1 MTPASRDFCFSVSS
15 AVVVSGRVDT
25 TADMSLS
32 PRLDW
37 IVGSQIVALRKAAD
51 LDDIR
56 YVIYHQTKNKMLA
69 AADFQRR
76 TAASRPSN
84 SALTREKCRFP
95 INDKALMRLSSEVCL
110 PPGTASPLAVS
121 IKSSLIF
128 FLIYHIP
135 YFTPCETGQA
145 GPDLRPR

>member
-56 YVIYHQTKNKMLA
+56 YVIYHQTTRTKCWPLPTFNDAPQQA
-69 AADFQRR
+69 AHQF
-76 TAASRPSN
+76 
-84 SALTREKCRFP
+84 ALTREKCRFP